1 MKGADAVDGDCRTHA
16 PVRRVRRTSCGES
29 ERAVNELQST
39 FGVMERLPGRSTL
52 RGPWGGPAMRRFTVG
67 LLIVVS
73 AVCLVLSSTSL
84 WTRRHVVNT
93 DVFVAGGQAILA
105 DPAVQGAID
114 AKVVDT
120 IMTNPEVQGAVNDV
134 AALLPPRLQRFKPA
148 LEDEVRDLLSSG
160 VHAVLTSD
168 RFSLLTE
175 AALRSVQTQLL
186 AGQPVRFTLGQ
197 AKARIPQQ
205 DRTGLAGEVINLIP
219 DDVGFTVLTPQQA
232 PQLYTAIDL
241 LKTLWLWVGLL
252 GLAALIGA
260 LVISRRRRRTLRAWS
275 VTTAVLG
282 LLLVIAMRVAQGPV
296 LIHVK
301 PANAAAATAIYEGVT
316 ASLRAWTLWFVAI
329 PVVVLVFTLVWGRLG
344 IIPGIRRG
352 YRAAVEQ
359 VRSRREAHEL
369 AQDAAVDG
377 IDPRPAQSWT
387 HRVAADTRTF
397 IDGVGMSS
405 WLDRLG
411 GFVRRHLSSVRWVGV
426 AAGALVL
433 LLWPAPTLTVL
444 IWVVALIALYLGLL
458 EWLQSRAADPVSA
471 SGQAAA
477 VPPASGAANGVAAA
491 SRTPAPP
498 PARPATR
505 ENLSAMGSRLDLLMR
520 LGEARTAG
528 VLTDDEFA
536 QEKTHLLAPPAPHP

>member
-1 MKGADAVDGDCRTHA
+1 
-16 PVRRVRRTSCGES
+16 
-29 ERAVNELQST
+29 
-39 FGVMERLPGRSTL
+39 
-52 RGPWGGPAMRRFTVG
+52 MRRFTVG

-73 AVCLVLSSTSL
+73 AVCLVLASTSL

-93 DVFVAGGQAILA
+93 EVFVAGSQAILA

-120 IMTNPEVQGAVNDV
+120 IMANPEVQGAVNDV
-134 AALLPPRLQRFKPA
+134 AGRLPPRLQAFKPA

-168 RFSLLTE
+168 RFIVLTE
-175 AALRSVQTQLL
+175 AALRSAQTQLL

-205 DRTGLAGEVINLIP
+205 DRTGLAGVVVNLIP

-260 LVISRRRRRTLRAWS
+260 LVLSRRRRRTLRAWS

-282 LLLVIAMRVAQGPV
+282 LLLVIAMRVAQGPL

-301 PANAAAATAIYEGVT
+301 PANAAAATAIFEGVT
-316 ASLRAWTLWFVAI
+316 ASLRSWTLWFVAI
-329 PVVVLVFTLVWGRLG
+329 PAVVLVFTLLWGRLG
-344 IIPGIRRG
+344 IIPGIGRG

-369 AQDAAVDG
+369 AQNAAVDG
-377 IDPRPAQSWT
+377 TDPRPAESWT

-397 IDGVGMSS
+397 IDGVDMSS
-405 WLDRLG
+405 WLDRLS
-411 GFVRRHLSSVRWVGV
+411 GFVRRHLPSARWVGV

-433 LLWPAPTLTVL
+433 LFWPAPTLTVL

-458 EWLQSRAADPVSA
+458 EWLQSRAAGPVA
-471 SGQAAA
+471 APGQAAV
-477 VPPASGAANGVAAA
+477 VPPASGAPVNGAAA

-528 VLTDDEFA
+528 VLTDDEFT

>member
-1 MKGADAVDGDCRTHA
+1 
-16 PVRRVRRTSCGES
+16 
-29 ERAVNELQST
+29 
-39 FGVMERLPGRSTL
+39 
-52 RGPWGGPAMRRFTVG
+52 MRRFTVG

-93 DVFVAGGQAILA
+93 DVFIAGGQAILA

-120 IMTNPEVQGAVNDV
+120 IMVNPEVNGAVNDV
-134 AALLPPRLQRFKPA
+134 VALLPPRLQRFKPA
-148 LEDEVRDLLSSG
+148 LEDEARDLLSSG

-168 RFSLLTE
+168 RFSVLTE
-175 AALRSVQTQLL
+175 TALRSVQTQLL

-282 LLLVIAMRVAQGPV
+282 LLLVIAMRVAQGPL

-329 PVVVLVFTLVWGRLG
+329 PVVVLVFTLLWGRLG

-377 IDPRPAQSWT
+377 IDPRPAESWT

-411 GFVRRHLSSVRWVGV
+411 GFVQRHLPSARWAGV

-458 EWLQSRAADPVSA
+458 EWLQSRATGPVSA
-471 SGQAAA
+471 PGQADV
-477 VPPASGAANGVAAA
+477 VPPASGAPANGAAA
-491 SRTPAPP
+491 VSRIPAAP

>member
-1 MKGADAVDGDCRTHA
+1 M
-16 PVRRVRRTSCGES
+16 
-29 ERAVNELQST
+29 
-39 FGVMERLPGRSTL
+39 
-52 RGPWGGPAMRRFTVG
+52 
-67 LLIVVS
+67 
-73 AVCLVLSSTSL
+73 
-84 WTRRHVVNT
+84 
-93 DVFVAGGQAILA
+93 
-105 DPAVQGAID
+105 
-114 AKVVDT
+114 
-120 IMTNPEVQGAVNDV
+120 
-134 AALLPPRLQRFKPA
+134 
-148 LEDEVRDLLSSG
+148 
-160 VHAVLTSD
+160 
-168 RFSLLTE
+168 
-175 AALRSVQTQLL
+175 
-186 AGQPVRFTLGQ
+186 
-197 AKARIPQQ
+197 
-205 DRTGLAGEVINLIP
+205 INLIP

-232 PQLYTAIDL
+232 PQLYTALDL

-260 LVISRRRRRTLRAWS
+260 LVLSRRRRRTLRAWS

-282 LLLVIAMRVAQGPV
+282 LLLVIAMRVAQGPL

-316 ASLRAWTLWFVAI
+316 ASLRTWTLWFVAI
-329 PVVVLVFTLVWGRLG
+329 PAVVLVFTLLWGRLG
-344 IIPGIRRG
+344 IIPGIGRG

-359 VRSRREAHEL
+359 VRSRRAAHEL
-369 AQDAAVDG
+369 AQAAAVDG
-377 IDPRPAQSWT
+377 IDPRPAESWT

-411 GFVRRHLSSVRWVGV
+411 GFVRRHLPAVRWAGV

-433 LLWPAPTLTVL
+433 LVWPAPTLTVL

-458 EWLQSRAADPVSA
+458 EWLQSRAADPVTIP
-471 SGQAAA
+471 GPAAA
-477 VPPASGAANGVAAA
+477 VPPASGAPANGTAA
-491 SRTPAPP
+491 SRIPAPP

>member
-1 MKGADAVDGDCRTHA
+1 
-16 PVRRVRRTSCGES
+16 
-29 ERAVNELQST
+29 
-39 FGVMERLPGRSTL
+39 
-52 RGPWGGPAMRRFTVG
+52 MRRFTVG

-93 DVFVAGGQAILA
+93 DMFVAGGQAILA

-120 IMTNPEVQGAVNDV
+120 IMANPEVQGAVNDV
-134 AALLPPRLQRFKPA
+134 AAMLPPRLQRFKPA
-148 LEDEVRDLLSSG
+148 LEDEARDLLSSG

-168 RFSLLTE
+168 RFSVLTE
-175 AALRSVQTQLL
+175 TALRSAQTQLL

-219 DDVGFTVLTPQQA
+219 DNVGFTVLTPQQA

-260 LVISRRRRRTLRAWS
+260 LVLSRRRRRTLRAWS

-282 LLLVIAMRVAQGPV
+282 LLLVIAMRVAQGP
-296 LIHVK
+296 LLTQVK

-316 ASLRAWTLWFVAI
+316 ASLRTWTLWFAAI
-329 PVVVLVFTLVWGRLG
+329 PATVLVFTLLWGRLG
-344 IIPGIRRG
+344 IIPGIGRG

-359 VRSRREAHEL
+359 VRSRREAHQL

-377 IDPRPAQSWT
+377 IDPRPAESWT

-411 GFVRRHLSSVRWVGV
+411 RFVRHHLSSARWAGV

-444 IWVVALIALYLGLL
+444 IWVIALIALYLGLL
-458 EWLQSRAADPVSA
+458 EWLQSRAADPVTA
-471 SGQAAA
+471 PGQAAA
-477 VPPASGAANGVAAA
+477 APPAFGAPTDGATAPRMPV
-491 SRTPAPP
+491 APP

-505 ENLSAMGSRLDLLMR
+505 ENLSAMGSRLDLLIR
-520 LGEARTAG
+520 LGDARTAG

>member
-1 MKGADAVDGDCRTHA
+1 
-16 PVRRVRRTSCGES
+16 
-29 ERAVNELQST
+29 
-39 FGVMERLPGRSTL
+39 
-52 RGPWGGPAMRRFTVG
+52 MRRFAVG

-120 IMTNPEVQGAVNDV
+120 IMVNPEVNGAVNDV
-134 AALLPPRLQRFKPA
+134 VALLPPRLQRFKPA
-148 LEDEVRDLLSSG
+148 LEDEARDLLSSG

-168 RFSLLTE
+168 RFSVLTE

-282 LLLVIAMRVAQGPV
+282 LLLVIAMRVAQGPL

-329 PVVVLVFTLVWGRLG
+329 PVVVLVFTLLWGRLG

-377 IDPRPAQSWT
+377 IDPRPAESWT

-411 GFVRRHLSSVRWVGV
+411 GFVRRHLPSARWAGV

-458 EWLQSRAADPVSA
+458 EWLQSRATGPVSA
-471 SGQAAA
+471 PGQADV
-477 VPPASGAANGVAAA
+477 VPPASGAPANGAAA
-491 SRTPAPP
+491 VSRIPAAP

>member
-1 MKGADAVDGDCRTHA
+1 
-16 PVRRVRRTSCGES
+16 
-29 ERAVNELQST
+29 
-39 FGVMERLPGRSTL
+39 
-52 RGPWGGPAMRRFTVG
+52 MRRFTVG

-93 DVFVAGGQAILA
+93 DVFVAGGQAIVA
-105 DPAVQGAID
+105 DPAVQAAID

-120 IMTNPEVQGAVNDV
+120 IMANPEVKGAVDEVV
-134 AALLPPRLQRFKPA
+134 ARLPPRVQSFRPA
-148 LEDEVRDLLSSG
+148 IEDEARDLLSSG

-175 AALRSVQTQLL
+175 SALRSVQTQLL

-205 DRTGLAGEVINLIP
+205 DRTGLAGMVINLIP

-241 LKTLWLWVGLL
+241 LKTLWLWAGLL
-252 GLAALIGA
+252 GLAALVGA
-260 LVISRRRRRTLRAWS
+260 LVISRRRRRSLRAWS

-301 PANAAAATAIYEGVT
+301 PANAAAATAVYEGVT
-316 ASLRAWTLWFVAI
+316 ASLHAWTLWFVAI
-329 PVVVLVFTLVWGRLG
+329 PVVVLVFTLLWGRLG
-344 IIPGIRRG
+344 VIPGIGRG
-352 YRAAVEQ
+352 YRAAVGQ
-359 VRSRREAHEL
+359 IRSRREAHEL

-377 IDPRPAQSWT
+377 IDPRPAEPWT

-397 IDGVGMSS
+397 IDGVGVSS
-405 WLDRLG
+405 WLDRSG
-411 GFVRRHLSSVRWVGV
+411 GFVRRHLAPVRWAGV
-426 AAGALVL
+426 VAGALVL
-433 LLWPAPTLTVL
+433 LIWPAPTLTVL

-458 EWLQSRAADPVSA
+458 EWLRSRAADPVTIPGRA
-471 SGQAAA
+471 DE
-477 VPPASGAANGVAAA
+477 VPPASGAPAGGAAA
-491 SRTPAPP
+491 SRVPASP

-505 ENLSAMGSRLDLLMR
+505 ENLAAMGSRLDLLMR
-520 LGEARTAG
+520 LGEARTSG

-536 QEKTHLLAPPAPHP
+536 QQKAHLLAPPEPHP

>member
-1 MKGADAVDGDCRTHA
+1 
-16 PVRRVRRTSCGES
+16 
-29 ERAVNELQST
+29 
-39 FGVMERLPGRSTL
+39 
-52 RGPWGGPAMRRFTVG
+52 MRRFTVG

-93 DVFVAGGQAILA
+93 DVFIAGGQAILA

-120 IMTNPEVQGAVNDV
+120 IMVNPEVNGAVNDV
-134 AALLPPRLQRFKPA
+134 VALLPPRLQRFKPA
-148 LEDEVRDLLSSG
+148 LEDEARDLLSSG

-175 AALRSVQTQLL
+175 TALRSVQTQLL

-282 LLLVIAMRVAQGPV
+282 LLLVIAMRVAQGPL

-329 PVVVLVFTLVWGRLG
+329 PAVVLVFTLLWGRLG

-369 AQDAAVDG
+369 AQDAAIDG
-377 IDPRPAQSWT
+377 TDPRPAESWT

-411 GFVRRHLSSVRWVGV
+411 GFVRAPPPLSALGRGRGGSAGPAALARPNADRADLGGRPDRALPRPSGV
-426 AAGALVL
+426 AAVPGHRPCLR
-433 LLWPAPTLTVL
+433 
-444 IWVVALIALYLGLL
+444 
-458 EWLQSRAADPVSA
+458 SRP
-471 SGQAAA
+471 GRR
-477 VPPASGAANGVAAA
+477 GAARIRGTGQRGSGRLPYTGGPAGS
-491 SRTPAPP
+491 SRDAGEPVGHGQQ
-498 PARPATR
+498 ARPAH
-505 ENLSAMGSRLDLLMR
+505 A
-520 LGEARTAG
+520 AG
-528 VLTDDEFA
+528 
-536 QEKTHLLAPPAPHP
+536 